1 MNEAARI
8 VHLQGLGPTPA
19 DQVDPSGAEQSH
31 RDSLTVLAKRLR
43 DFRAKREWE
52 QFHTPL
58 NLAVSISIESGELLE
73 HFQWINDES
82 AESKIEQRQG
92 PIAEEL
98 ADVVIYAIQLAE
110 VLDIPLS
117 DAIDSKIELNER
129 RYPPSAVRGSS
140 RKYTELHDVDSSVE
154 RR

>member
-8 VHLQGLGPTPA
+8 VHLQGRGAAST
-19 DQVDPSGAEQSH
+19 DQVETPSAELRNH
-31 RDSLTVLAKRLR
+31 DSLTVLASRLR
-43 DFRAKREWE
+43 DFRERREWE

-73 HFQWINDES
+73 HFQWLDDEAAGS
-82 AESKIEQRQG
+82 TIEKRRG

-117 DAIDSKIELNER
+117 DAIDSQIELNER
-129 RYPPSAVRGSS
+129 RYPPAAARGSS

-154 RR
+154 PR